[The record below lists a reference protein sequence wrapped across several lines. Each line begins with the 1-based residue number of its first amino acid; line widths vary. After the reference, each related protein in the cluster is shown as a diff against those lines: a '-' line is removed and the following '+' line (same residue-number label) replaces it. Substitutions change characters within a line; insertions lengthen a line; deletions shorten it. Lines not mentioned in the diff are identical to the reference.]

1 MSMYARATC
10 VAACLIASACSKS
23 STPAQPSSNSS
34 GGGSAT
40 VTVPRLVA
48 PASGGLI
55 RNVDQPVTLTIGNA
69 VLTQGATPTYTFE
82 VSTDSAFGSKAFSK
96 SGVAQGTNGQT
107 SLKIDPIG
115 AGADYYW
122 RARAEGG
129 GTVGPYAPA
138 QRFTIG
144 PAVTIGQ
151 PQLLLPAQAA
161 AAGSLQ
167 AFSVTN
173 APRTGPAGPLRYRFE
188 VSTSNSFPTRVVDV
202 TVPEGVGRTIFQPTV
217 ELPAETTLFWR
228 VTAIDDVNGL
238 STASDIRSFV
248 TSLAIDLHKVVYLN
262 SPDVSNWP
270 RTATLTLVEQDGGGE
285 GPVCMQYTDPGW
297 PDSDWP
303 FDNVSDFGV
312 YANQWYFARIG
323 GVWYGGA
330 GEWIYRGASSCKA
343 GQGTRTIGPDAG
355 FGEPFRSWVPKVGE
369 LVGFMVSSVARQ
381 GPVRRTVDERSNV
394 IVQPWRDTSL
404 GSKSSAFGFRP

>member
-1 MSMYARATC
+1 MRTYCLATC
-10 VAACLIASACSKS
+10 VAAGLLASACSKS
-23 STPAQPSSNSS
+23 SNPSQPSSTPS
-34 GGGSAT
+34 GGGSAS

-48 PASGGLI
+48 PASGGQV
-55 RNVDQPVTLTIGNA
+55 RNVDQPVTLVIGNA

-82 VSTDSAFGSKAFSK
+82 VSTDSAFASKAFSK
-96 SGVAQGTNGQT
+96 SGVPQGANGQT
-107 SLKIDPIG
+107 SLKIDTIG

-129 GTVGPYAPA
+129 GTVGPYAA
-138 QRFTIG
+138 GQRFTIG

-151 PQLLLPAQAA
+151 PQLQLPAQNA

-173 APRTGPAGPLRYRFE
+173 ATRTGPAGPLRYKFE
-188 VSTSNSFPTRVVDV
+188 VSTSSTFGTRVVDV
-202 TVPEGVGRTIFQPTV
+202 TVPEGVARTTVQPTV
-217 ELPAETTLFWR
+217 ERPAETTLFWR
-228 VTAIDDVNGL
+228 VTAIDEANGL
-238 STASDIRSFV
+238 STVSNTQSFV
-248 TSLAIDLHKVVYLN
+248 TSLAIDLTKVTYLN

-270 RTATLTLVEQDGGGE
+270 RTATMTLVEQDGGGE

-312 YANQWYFARIG
+312 YANQWYFAKIG

-381 GPVRRTVDERSNV
+381 GPVRRTVDERSNI

-404 GSKSSAFGFRP
+404 GSRSVFGVRP